1 MNLEKLYAEH
11 LAAFSGDLGD
21 LGDKEKVISFAAFCL
36 HKVEGRKLWVFTKT
50 KGGKLEVLKAF
61 PMKPELSDILLY
73 PEFEDFT
80 PKQMK
85 FWMESGELTI
95 GGSHFSIL
103 KVEI

>member
-1 MNLEKLYAEH
+1 MNLEKFYAEH
-11 LAAFSGDLGD
+11 LKVFSGDLSD
-21 LGDKEKVISFAAFCL
+21 LSDKEKAIRFAAFCL

-85 FWMESGELTI
+85 FWMESGELII
-95 GGSHFSIL
+95 GGSTYSLI